1 MMIQSNLG
9 IIMWFTKEYN
19 HRDKHSITR
28 RATDKLTLTRLNVVA
43 GDRGKAVDCIYLK
56 GRLEE

>member
-1 MMIQSNLG
+1 MIQSNLWVKT
-9 IIMWFTKEYN
+9 WFTNEYN

-28 RATDKLTLTRLNVVA
+28 RATDKLTLTRLNVIT
-43 GDRGKAVDCIYLK
+43 GGRRKAVDCIHLK